1 MIEDNTRPQE
11 NTTPETLGLTA
22 TAGSGIEDNTRSSQ
36 SFSGRPSATFTDRLE
51 TAFDESID
59 GLLARLYVAEQMS
72 VPDIRRWIEDRLG
85 SVVSERHLYRIMTER
100 GVQLRGYAERKRLS
114 WKQGKMDASMA
125 KSRQTRKRT
134 YLLGSKA
141 EKTIRYLLRE
151 ALLVLEV
158 KWDVV
163 IGDNLQHILGRYE
176 VDIPV
181 VVVDRSTGA
190 ACRFAVEVDNSFTH
204 SSPKRKNRDAAK
216 DRALEQAG
224 WRVFRL
230 DGGAKDQD
238 AMAEQVAD
246 LALAIEAHAGE
257 IFVKDS
263 FPASPLPGRRA
274 THHQECVHAGGL

>member
-1 MIEDNTRPQE
+1 MIEDNTRTQK
-11 NTTPETLGLTA
+11 NTTPETRGLRA
-22 TAGSGIEDNTRSSQ
+22 TADCGIEDNSRFSQ
-36 SFSGRPSATFTDRLE
+36 LFSGQTSATFTDRLE
-51 TAFDESID
+51 TAFDESIES
-59 GLLARLYVAEQMS
+59 LFTRLYVAEEMS

-85 SVVSERHLYRIMTER
+85 SVVSERHLYRIMTEH
-100 GVQLRGYAERKRLS
+100 GVQLRGHDERKRLS

-151 ALLVLEV
+151 ALLVLGV

-181 VVVDRSTGA
+181 VVVDRSSGA

-204 SSPKRKNRDAAK
+204 ATPKRKKRDAAK
-216 DRALEQAG
+216 DRALEKTG

-230 DGGAKDQD
+230 DGGVKEQD
-238 AMAEQVAD
+238 VLAEQVAD
-246 LALAIEAHAGE
+246 LVLAIEAHAEE
-257 IFVKDS
+257 IFINHS
-263 FPASPLPGRRA
+263 FSTSPLHGRRA
-274 THHQECVHAGGL
+274 THHLKCVQVEGL

>member
-1 MIEDNTRPQE
+1 MIKDNTSPHE
-11 NTTPETLGLTA
+11 NTTPETRGLTV
-22 TAGSGIEDNTRSSQ
+22 TAGYRIEDNSRSSQ
-36 SFSGRPSATFTDRLE
+36 SFSGQRSTTFTDRLE

-59 GLLARLYVAEQMS
+59 GLLTRLYVAEQMS

-85 SVVSERHLYRIMTER
+85 SVVSERHLYRLMAEH
-100 GVQLRGYAERKRLS
+100 GVQLRGHAERKRLS

-151 ALLVLEV
+151 ALLVLGV

-181 VVVDRSTGA
+181 VVVDRSTDA

-204 SSPKRKNRDAAK
+204 ASPKRKNRDAAK
-216 DRALEQAG
+216 DRALEQTG

-230 DGGAKDQD
+230 DGGVKEQD
-238 AMAEQVAD
+238 VLAEQVAD
-246 LALAIEAHAGE
+246 LVLAIEAHAEE
-257 IFVKDS
+257 IFINHS
-263 FPASPLPGRRA
+263 FPTSPLLGRRA
-274 THHQECVHAGGL
+274 THHLKCVQVEGL

>member
-1 MIEDNTRPQE
+1 MIADNTRLQG
-11 NTTPETLGLTA
+11 NAAPEIPGLTA
-22 TAGSGIEDNTRSSQ
+22 TAGSEMEDNSRSSQ
-36 SFSGRPSATFTDRLE
+36 SFSGRRSATFTDRLE
-51 TAFDESID
+51 TAFDEPIK
-59 GLLARLYVAEQMS
+59 GLLTRLYVVERMS
-72 VPDIRRWIEDRLG
+72 VPDIRQWLEERLG
-85 SVVSERHLYRIMTER
+85 SVASERHLYRIMTEH

-114 WKQGKMDASMA
+114 WKQGKMDASMS
-125 KSRQTRKRT
+125 KSWQTRKRT

-151 ALLVLEV
+151 ALLILEV

-181 VVVDRSTGA
+181 VVVDRSTGTS
-190 ACRFAVEVDNSFTH
+190 CRCAVEVDNSFTH
-204 SSPKRKNRDAAK
+204 SSPKRKKRDAAK

-230 DGGAKDQD
+230 DGGTKDQD

-246 LALAIEAHAGE
+246 LALAIEALAGE

-263 FPASPLPGRRA
+263 FPASPLQARRA
-274 THHQECVHAGGL
+274 THHQRCVHAGGL

>member
-11 NTTPETLGLTA
+11 NTTPETRGLTA
-22 TAGSGIEDNTRSSQ
+22 TAGCGIEKNPC
-36 SFSGRPSATFTDRLE
+36 SFLLSAVAGRCSGWRRHYCFDDQVFTSYRAFLE
-51 TAFDESID
+51 TVFDEPVKVV
-59 GLLARLYVAEQMS
+59 LTQLYRNMS
-72 VPDIRRWIEDRLG
+72 VADIQSLFAKHLG
-85 SVVSERHLYRIMTER
+85 VTVGEGQILRIMKDCGIQR
-100 GVQLRGYAERKRLS
+100 RNYAERKRLS

-125 KSRQTRKRT
+125 KSRQSRKQT
-134 YLLGSKA
+134 FLLGSKV

-151 ALLVLEV
+151 ALLVLEI

-181 VVVDRSTGA
+181 VVVDRPTGT

-204 SSPKRKNRDAAK
+204 SSPKRKKRDAAK

-230 DGGAKDQD
+230 NGGVKNQD
-238 AMAEQVAD
+238 ALAVQVAD
-246 LALAIEAHAGE
+246 LVLAIEAHAEE
-257 IFVKDS
+257 IFVNHS
-263 FPASPLPGRRA
+263 FSSGSS
-274 THHQECVHAGGL
+274 

>member
-1 MIEDNTRPQE
+1 
-11 NTTPETLGLTA
+11 
-22 TAGSGIEDNTRSSQ
+22 
-36 SFSGRPSATFTDRLE
+36 
-51 TAFDESID
+51 
-59 GLLARLYVAEQMS
+59 
-72 VPDIRRWIEDRLG
+72 
-85 SVVSERHLYRIMTER
+85 
-100 GVQLRGYAERKRLS
+100 
-114 WKQGKMDASMA
+114 MDASMA

-141 EKTIRYLLRE
+141 EKTIRYLLQE
-151 ALLVLEV
+151 TLLVLEV

-190 ACRFAVEVDNSFTH
+190 ACRFAGEVDTNFTH

-216 DRALEQAG
+216 DRALEQTG

-246 LALAIEAHAGE
+246 LALAIETRAGE

-263 FPASPLPGRRA
+263 FPASPLPVRRA

>member
-1 MIEDNTRPQE
+1 MIEDNTMPQK
-11 NTTPETLGLTA
+11 NTTPETRGLTVP
-22 TAGSGIEDNTRSSQ
+22 AGCGIEDNSRSSQ
-36 SFSGRPSATFTDRLE
+36 LFSDPTPATFTDQLE
-51 TAFDESID
+51 AAFDEPIES
-59 GLLARLYVAEQMS
+59 LLTRLYVVEQMS

-85 SVVSERHLYRIMTER
+85 SVVSERHLYRIMTEH
-100 GVQLRGYAERKRLS
+100 GVQLRGHAEHKRLS
-114 WKQGKMDASMA
+114 WKQGKMDASMT

-134 YLLGSKA
+134 YLLGSKV

-151 ALLVLEV
+151 ALLVLEI

-204 SSPKRKNRDAAK
+204 SSPKRKKRDAAK
-216 DRALEQAG
+216 DLALEQAG

-230 DGGAKDQD
+230 DGGVKDQD
-238 AMAEQVAD
+238 ALAEKVAD
-246 LALAIEAHAGE
+246 LILAIEAHAEE
-257 IFVKDS
+257 IFVNHFFS
-263 FPASPLPGRRA
+263 TGPSPGRRA

>member
-1 MIEDNTRPQE
+1 
-11 NTTPETLGLTA
+11 
-22 TAGSGIEDNTRSSQ
+22 
-36 SFSGRPSATFTDRLE
+36 
-51 TAFDESID
+51 
-59 GLLARLYVAEQMS
+59 
-72 VPDIRRWIEDRLG
+72 
-85 SVVSERHLYRIMTER
+85 
-100 GVQLRGYAERKRLS
+100 
-114 WKQGKMDASMA
+114 MA

-151 ALLVLEV
+151 ALLVIEI

-204 SSPKRKNRDAAK
+204 SSPKQKKRDAAK
-216 DRALEQAG
+216 DRALEKTG

-230 DGGAKDQD
+230 DGSVKEQD
-238 AMAEQVAD
+238 VLAEQVAD
-246 LALAIEAHAGE
+246 LVLAMEAYAEE
-257 IFVKDS
+257 IFVNHS
-263 FPASPLPGRRA
+263 FSTGPLQERRA
-274 THHQECVHAGGL
+274 NHHKECVQAGGL

>member
-1 MIEDNTRPQE
+1 MIEDNTRTQE
-11 NTTPETLGLTA
+11 NTTPETRGLTA
-22 TAGSGIEDNTRSSQ
+22 TAGCGIEDNSRSSQ
-36 SFSGRPSATFTDRLE
+36 SFNGRTSATFTDRLE
-51 TAFDESID
+51 AAFDESIES
-59 GLLARLYVAEQMS
+59 LLTRLYVVEQMS
-72 VPDIRRWIEDRLG
+72 VPDIRQWLKDRLG
-85 SVVSERHLYRIMTER
+85 AVVSERHLYRIMIDH
-100 GVQLRGYAERKRLS
+100 GVQLRGHAERKRLS

-141 EKTIRYLLRE
+141 EKIIRYLLRE
-151 ALLVLEV
+151 ALLVLEI

-204 SSPKRKNRDAAK
+204 SSPKRKKRDAAK
-216 DRALEQAG
+216 DRALEKAG

-230 DGGAKDQD
+230 DGGVKEQD
-238 AMAEQVAD
+238 VLAEQVAD
-246 LALAIEAHAGE
+246 LVLAMEAYAEE
-257 IFVKDS
+257 IFVNHS
-263 FPASPLPGRRA
+263 FSTGPLQGRRA
-274 THHQECVHAGGL
+274 NHHNECVQAGGL